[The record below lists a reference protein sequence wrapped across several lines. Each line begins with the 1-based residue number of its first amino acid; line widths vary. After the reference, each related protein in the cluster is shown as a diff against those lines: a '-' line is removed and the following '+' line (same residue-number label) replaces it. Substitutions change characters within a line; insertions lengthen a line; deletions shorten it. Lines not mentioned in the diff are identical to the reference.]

1 MTQLRRTE
9 IKLDV
14 SQKKT
19 KLNVSI
25 ASLLTLKLVMC
36 YFFKMFRKKEKLQSR
51 GRLQYKPD
59 S

>member
-19 KLNVSI
+19 QTKCEYRVFVDFE
-25 ASLLTLKLVMC
+25 ACDVLL
-36 YFFKMFRKKEKLQSR
+36 F
-51 GRLQYKPD
+51 
-59 S
+59 